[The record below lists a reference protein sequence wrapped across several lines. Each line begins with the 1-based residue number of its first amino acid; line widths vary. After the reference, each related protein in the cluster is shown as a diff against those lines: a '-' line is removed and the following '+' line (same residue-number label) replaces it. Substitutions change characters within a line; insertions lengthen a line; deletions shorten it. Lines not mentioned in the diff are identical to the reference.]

1 MSDNREVILS
11 IKHVDITFDTGHK
24 KKLVAVKDAN
34 FDIYKGE
41 TFALVGESGSGKT
54 TLGRAILR
62 INPCSAGEILFEGK
76 RISGKISREEDRNV
90 VRNIQMIFQDPA
102 ASLNERATIEYCV
115 SEGLYN
121 FHLYKDEKE
130 RIAKVD
136 RALKDV
142 GLLPEHKSRYPHEF
156 SGGQRQRVGIARAM
170 IMDPKFIVA
179 DEPISALDVSIR
191 AQVLNLMNRLKA
203 ERNLTYL
210 FIAHD
215 LSVVRFIADRI
226 AVIHLGEIVE
236 IADSETLFLYPI
248 HPYTV
253 SLLSSVPMP
262 DPVVERTRRHIDYD
276 PSQLDQSGA
285 PRSMHEIRPGHFI
298 LATDSE
304 MEKYEARVKE
314 LEARQAK
321 QADKQ

>member
-1 MSDNREVILS
+1 MSNENTGREVILS
-11 IKHVDITFDTGHK
+11 IRHVDISFDVGHK
-24 KKLVAVKDAN
+24 KKFYAVKDAN

-102 ASLNERATIEYCV
+102 ASLNERATIEYCI

-121 FHLYKDEKE
+121 FHLYENEED

-136 RALKDV
+136 RALESV

-203 ERNLTYL
+203 EKNLTYL

-226 AVIHLGEIVE
+226 AVIHHGEIVE
-236 IADSETLFLYPI
+236 IAESETLFQYPV

-253 SLLSSVPMP
+253 SLLSTVPMP
-262 DPVVERTRRHIDYD
+262 DPIVEKTRRHIVYD

-285 PRSMHEIRPGHFI
+285 ERELRELRPGHFVF
-298 LATDSE
+298 AT
-304 MEKYEARVKE
+304 EKEFEGYEEKIE
-314 LEARQAK
+314 KLEAERKAMG
-321 QADKQ
+321 

>member
-1 MSDNREVILS
+1 MARKSARAAAVQMVFENMLGGDGGEETLRGLIEFAPEENDQEYIDSILAG
-11 IKHVDITFDTGHK
+11 VEENAET
-24 KKLVAVKDAN
+24 LDAA
-34 FDIYKGE
+34 IEKCLKGW
-41 TFALVGESGSGKT
+41 
-54 TLGRAILR
+54 TL
-62 INPCSAGEILFEGK
+62 
-76 RISGKISREEDRNV
+76 D
-90 VRNIQMIFQDPA
+90 
-102 ASLNERATIEYCV
+102 
-115 SEGLYN
+115 
-121 FHLYKDEKE
+121 

-136 RALKDV
+136 RALESV

-191 AQVLNLMNRLKA
+191 AQVLNLMNKLKA

-236 IADSETLFLYPI
+236 IAESETLFKYPM

-253 SLLSSVPMP
+253 SLLSAVPMP
-262 DPVVERTRRHIDYD
+262 DPLVEKNRKHIVYD
-276 PSQLDQSGA
+276 PSQLDQSGE
-285 PRSMHEIRPGHFI
+285 PREMRELRPGHFVFCTSNEFAGYEEKI
-298 LATDSE
+298 KE
-304 MEKYEARVKE
+304 MEQEKS
-314 LEARQAK
+314 
-321 QADKQ
+321 